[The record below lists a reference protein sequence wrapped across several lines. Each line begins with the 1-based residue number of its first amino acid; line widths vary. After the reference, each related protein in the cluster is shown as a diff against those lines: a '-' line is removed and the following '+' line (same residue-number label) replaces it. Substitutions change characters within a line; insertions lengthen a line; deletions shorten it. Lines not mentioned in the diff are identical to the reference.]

1 MPTLRLLPSGV
12 PLRAPQSYRN
22 RPYYRK
28 LSSSPPR
35 RIRPSQARLS
45 ARRFFP
51 NPHFTT
57 SEFPEEP
64 LGYSSEIGA
73 GFFQGGPGHTIGPE
87 DRYELQAKLGW
98 GTTSTVWLAKD
109 RAASSEYKKH
119 VTIKILAGYATKLNK
134 ASIVFRELE
143 IAKMLASQTADSK
156 GKHVARIQDHFIKS
170 GIDKD
175 DGEHLCL
182 VTEFYPSDVQSVKY
196 TLSGK
201 PFPVPA
207 LRKMLKH
214 LAKGLAEIHEHGIA
228 HTGMSIQSRFTVF
241 CRRLPIPTLRC
252 GRRQTE

>member
-1 MPTLRLLPSGV
+1 MLGSMPTLPRLLSTV
-12 PLRAPQSYRN
+12 PLRPLQRSHNKPCYRQ
-22 RPYYRK
+22 
-28 LSSSPPR
+28 LSSSPLR
-35 RIRPSQARLS
+35 CFGPSPAQLS

-73 GFFQGGPGHTIGPE
+73 GFFQGGPGHAIGPR

-109 RAASSEYKKH
+109 RHASGEDDQH
-119 VTIKILAGYATKLNK
+119 VTIKILAGYATELNK
-134 ASIVFRELE
+134 SSIIFRELE
-143 IAKMLASQTADSK
+143 IAKMLASQKAES
-156 GKHVARIQDHFIKS
+156 GRKHVARIQDHFIER
-170 GIDKD
+170 GLDKD
-175 DGEHLCL
+175 DGEHLCF
-182 VTEFYPSDVQSVKY
+182 VTEFYPGDVQSVQY

-207 LRKMLKH
+207 LKKMLNH

-228 HTGMSIQSRFTVF
+228 HTGMSSQLRSTVSWWTV
-241 CRRLPIPTLRC
+241 RTNSSMW
-252 GRRQTE
+252 